1 MGEVYTV
8 EDTGISIVQG
18 TKNKCPQCKT
28 KEERRVDSQVDTN
41 VLEEHTVSVLRAEN
55 DSVLNGTKFV

>member
-28 KEERRVDSQVDTN
+28 KARRVDSQVDTN
-41 VLEEHTVSVLRAEN
+41 VLEEHTVSVLRSEN